1 MNHDLSWINTKY
13 VSDINECFINDGPLR
28 LCVPTADRAVQM
40 HRVLNQFSD
49 MHHTFLLWSS
59 GPHSLESVQRSM
71 AEAADN
77 FLHDR
82 NEYRF
87 LIINRDDDALLG
99 CISLFIVNLAIPHY
113 EIGYW
118 LASDATGRG
127 VMTVAC
133 RMVTRLASEFLNA
146 KRIDIRTAG
155 RNVQSQ
161 AVAVR
166 CGFRLEATLMNHR
179 LDNRGAVDN
188 TCIYVYNG

>member
-1 MNHDLSWINTKY
+1 MNPIY
-13 VSDINECFINDGPLR
+13 ISDIPECFIKDGQLPL
-28 LCVPTADRAVQM
+28 CAPTADRAVQM
-40 HRVLNQFSD
+40 HRMLNQFSD
-49 MHHTFLLWSS
+49 MHPMFLVWSS
-59 GPHSLESVQRSM
+59 GEHSLESVQRNM

-87 LIINRDDDALLG
+87 LIINHDDDALLG
-99 CISLFIVNLAIPHY
+99 CISLFIVNPDIPHF

-118 LASDATGRG
+118 LAADATGRG
-127 VMTVAC
+127 VMTAAC
-133 RMVTRLASEFLNA
+133 RRVASLASGFLNA

-161 AVAVR
+161 AVALR

-179 LDNRGAVDN
+179 LDGRRIIDN
-188 TCIYVYNG
+188 TCIYIYNG